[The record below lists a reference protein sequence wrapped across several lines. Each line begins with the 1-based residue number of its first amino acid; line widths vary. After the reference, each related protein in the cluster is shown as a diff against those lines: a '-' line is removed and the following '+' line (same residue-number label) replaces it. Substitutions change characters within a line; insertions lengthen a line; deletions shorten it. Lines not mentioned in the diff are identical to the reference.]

1 MAQNALATYLKDQ
14 LSKQPQKGRPP
25 LPQLAKRGLVWLLV
39 VMAALSALSQAA
51 SLALTARVTISRPGG
66 GTLDKSVS
74 GTGAW
79 AAGETLRVRAEQA
92 GLRVGEVFQKVGDL
106 VEAGDPLFSYDLTS
120 IEEAEETLKTE
131 IARLNL
137 QIKGLNT
144 GEADTA
150 QSAAFSLQNAQEDM
164 ALAQERLYRAEQ
176 QASQTEAEAQR
187 AYQAAQ
193 AAYDALAAQAEAALA
208 PLRQA
213 VADAQAALDPANPA
227 TQDALN
233 GAQAALAQGE
243 SQWNTQLAG
252 AKDALAAAQSQ
263 WQAAQGGQDLSGY
276 EDGITAAQRA
286 FRAAQF
292 SYEQALEAD
301 ADARKQTGYQVADI
315 KLTRDQAQ
323 AKLDALRELADAEGL
338 VRAGAAG
345 TVTAMPLSPGQ
356 SVSGE
361 EVVSIATGALAFEAQ
376 VEAGKAEALA
386 PGDQVEL
393 SPEGG
398 GRPPLLS
405 LSRIGPPDAE
415 GKVALLCEGQEGAGA
430 NRVLGR
436 KEAFTVK
443 KLSPR
448 YDTCVP
454 IAALRQ
460 DGAGQTYVLC
470 LGSQDTVLGPVT
482 VARRVDVTILE
493 RDSQKAAVDG
503 PLAQEDQLIVSSSKP
518 IQDGDRVVASDG

>member
-1 MAQNALATYLKDQ
+1 MAQNALAAYLKEQ
-14 LSKQPQKGRPP
+14 LTKQPQKGRPP

-51 SLALTARVTISRPGG
+51 TLALTARVTLSSPGG
-66 GTLDKSVS
+66 GTLDKSVN

-79 AAGETLRVRAEQA
+79 AAGETLRIRAEQA
-92 GLRVGEVFQKVGDL
+92 GLRVGEVFREAGDL

-120 IEEAEETLKTE
+120 IEEAEEKLETE
-131 IARLNL
+131 IERLNL
-137 QIKGLNT
+137 QIKGLKT

-176 QASQTEAEAQR
+176 QAYQTEAEAQR

-233 GAQAALAQGE
+233 AAQAALAQGE
-243 SQWNTQLAG
+243 SQWNAQLAG

-276 EDGITAAQRA
+276 EDGITAARRA
-286 FRAAQF
+286 YTAAQF
-292 SYEQALEAD
+292 AYEQALEAD
-301 ADARKQTGYQVADI
+301 ADARKQTGYQVADV

-323 AKLDALRELADAEGL
+323 AKLDALRELKE
-338 VRAGAAG
+338 AAG
-345 TVTAMPLSPGQ
+345 MVTAGSGGTVAAMPLTPGRA
-356 SVSGE
+356 VTGE

-376 VEAGKAEALA
+376 VEAEQAEALA

-398 GRPPLLS
+398 GRPPILS
-405 LSRIGPPDAE
+405 LARIGPPDAE
-415 GKVALLCEGQEGAGA
+415 GQVALVCEGQGDAVA

-460 DGAGQTYVLC
+460 DGNGQTYVLV
-470 LGSQDTVLGPVT
+470 LGAQDTVLGAVT

-493 RDSQKAAVDG
+493 RDSQKAAVEG
-503 PLAQEDQLIVSSSKP
+503 SLAPEDQLIVSSSKP
-518 IQDGDRVVASDG
+518 IQDGNRVVARDG